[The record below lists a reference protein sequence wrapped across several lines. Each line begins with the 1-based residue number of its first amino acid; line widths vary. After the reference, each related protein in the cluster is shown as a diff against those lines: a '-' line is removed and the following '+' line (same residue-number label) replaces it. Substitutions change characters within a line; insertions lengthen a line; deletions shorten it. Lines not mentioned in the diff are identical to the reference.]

1 MVEFFIDTANV
12 KEIKEILPWG
22 ILSGVYHKSENLFL

>member
-22 ILSGVYHKSENLFL
+22 ILTMNYQKLY